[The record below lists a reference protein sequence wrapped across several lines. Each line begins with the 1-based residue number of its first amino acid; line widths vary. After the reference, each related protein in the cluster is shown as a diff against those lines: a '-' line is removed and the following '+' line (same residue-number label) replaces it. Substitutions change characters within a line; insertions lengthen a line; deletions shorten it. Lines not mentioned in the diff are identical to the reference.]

1 MRLTIIGAGNL
12 GSAIAKGIVSKSI
25 FAEICVT
32 RRNTESVKYLRDKG
46 IKVLS
51 DNKEAARNSDVIL
64 LAVKPHQVKA
74 IAEEIANEVG
84 NALIVSV
91 ITGVSLS
98 ELNSYFGSAKRI
110 IRAMPN
116 TAIAQSESLTCIAV
130 NENVTAEDKQLTN
143 TIFSS
148 LGELVFIEEKL
159 MDAATVLGACG
170 IAYVMRF
177 MRAMMQGGIQIGFDS
192 KTSLHIVTQV
202 LKGAAVMLQN
212 EHTHP
217 ESEIDKV
224 TTPQGCTIAGLNE
237 MEHQG
242 FSSALIKGINTSFQA
257 IDGIK
262 K

>member
-12 GSAIAKGIVSKSI
+12 GSAIAKGIVSKAI
-25 FAEICVT
+25 FTEICVT
-32 RRNTESVKYLRDKG
+32 RRNIESLKYLKDKG

-84 NALIVSV
+84 NALIISV

-98 ELNSYFGSAKRI
+98 ELNSYFGSTKRI

-130 NENVTAEDKQLTN
+130 NENVTEDDKQLST

-148 LGELVFIEEKL
+148 LG
-159 MDAATVLGACG
+159 
-170 IAYVMRF
+170 
-177 MRAMMQGGIQIGFDS
+177 
-192 KTSLHIVTQV
+192 
-202 LKGAAVMLQN
+202 
-212 EHTHP
+212 
-217 ESEIDKV
+217 
-224 TTPQGCTIAGLNE
+224 
-237 MEHQG
+237 
-242 FSSALIKGINTSFQA
+242 
-257 IDGIK
+257 
-262 K
+262 